1 MFIGQVTN
9 IGLVYFFI
17 FLNAW
22 ILVRAVLSPSFDQQ
36 LPGKELPKVQQKLS
50 NKVTFTDH
58 VM

>member
-22 ILVRAVLSPSFDQQ
+22 ILVPAVLSPSFDQP

-50 NKVTFTDH
+50 NKVTFTDY